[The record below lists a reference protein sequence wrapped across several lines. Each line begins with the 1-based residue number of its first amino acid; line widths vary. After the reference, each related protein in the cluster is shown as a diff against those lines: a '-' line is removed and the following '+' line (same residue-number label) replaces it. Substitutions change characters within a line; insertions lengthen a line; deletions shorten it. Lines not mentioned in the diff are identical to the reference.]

1 MRPIGIFGGAFDPV
15 HYGHLRT
22 ALELLVKLALA
33 EVRFMPTGVPPHRTA
48 PIASAAVRCAMLEA
62 AVAGQPG
69 FRIDTRELERA
80 GPSYSVDTL
89 ASLRAEF
96 PQRSLCLLLGMDAFL
111 GLPRWHR
118 WEEVLGL
125 AHIVVAQRPG
135 WQAPREGVL
144 AEVLRAR
151 RAPQA
156 ETLAAATA
164 GYIHF
169 EAVTQLEISSSEL
182 RSALH
187 AACGGR
193 YLLPEAVRAIA
204 LSAGCYAQ

>member
-1 MRPIGIFGGAFDPV
+1 MGAIGIFGGAFDPV

-22 ALELLVKLALA
+22 ALELLVKLALT
-33 EVRFMPTGVPPHRTA
+33 EVRFIPTGMPPHRGA
-48 PIASAAVRCAMLEA
+48 PIASAAVRCEMLEA
-62 AVAGQPG
+62 ALAGQPG

-118 WEEVLGL
+118 WEEVLEL
-125 AHIVVAQRPG
+125 AHVVVAQRPG

-144 AEVLRAR
+144 GDLLRAR

-156 ETLAAATA
+156 ETLAAAPA
-164 GYIHF
+164 GWIHF

-187 AACGGR
+187 AGCGGR

-204 LSAGCYAQ
+204 LSAGCYAE